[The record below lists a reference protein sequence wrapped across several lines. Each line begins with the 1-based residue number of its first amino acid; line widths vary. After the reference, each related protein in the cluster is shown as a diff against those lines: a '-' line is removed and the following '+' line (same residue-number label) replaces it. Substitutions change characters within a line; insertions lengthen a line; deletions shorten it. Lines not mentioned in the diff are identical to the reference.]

1 MSVDAQSVSVSVSVN
16 IGVLKAV
23 SLACGSNGRWD
34 LGNVCLE
41 SGGVHG
47 AKIVGTDGRWLI
59 AASADPWGDTN
70 GQQVLIPASLINRL
84 PSTKRA
90 LAQNCL
96 IKSESGRVEL
106 WAPGGD
112 VYSASVDGGLFP
124 LWRGIFRE
132 FDEKD
137 YYDHFQLVDP
147 AIHCQLIKAAKLIG
161 ADSTDITYGS
171 KRHQIGFTVYSN
183 NPLYGV
189 IMTKDHGVSMSA
201 FPDWLM

>member
-1 MSVDAQSVSVSVSVN
+1 MSVVESVSVSVSVN
-16 IGVLKAV
+16 IGLLKAV
-23 SLACGSNGRWD
+23 SLACGANGRWG

-41 SGGVHG
+41 SGGQNG
-47 AKIVGTDGRWLI
+47 AKIVGTDGRWLM
-59 AASADPWGDTN
+59 AACADPFGTTD
-70 GQQVLIPASLINRL
+70 GRQVLIPASLINRL

-96 IKSESGRVEL
+96 IKADSERVEL
-106 WAPGGD
+106 WCPGG
-112 VYSASVDGGLFP
+112 VVHSASAEPGLFP
-124 LWRGIFRE
+124 LWRSIFRS
-132 FDEKD
+132 FDGMD

-161 ADSTDITYGS
+161 ADATDILYSS

-189 IMTKDHGVSMSA
+189 IMTKNHGVSMSA